1 MTMDA
6 MVHLPVMLEAAL
18 EGLALAPDGVYL
30 DGTFGRGGHSR
41 AILERL
47 GPEGR
52 LVALDK
58 DPDAVA
64 SAEAERLRRDP
75 RFTLVQ
81 ADFRDLGAVVREA
94 GLWGRVAGMLLDLGV
109 SSPQLDTAARGFAFL
124 QEGPLD
130 MRMNPAVGVSAAE
143 WLARADERELAD
155 VIHRYGEERYARR
168 IARTIVRARTET
180 PLRTTRQLAELVE
193 RAVPRRERHKH
204 PATRTF
210 QAIRIHVNR
219 ELEALEAALA
229 QSLEV
234 LAPGGRL
241 VVIAFHSLE
250 DRIVKR
256 FIRRHSRPAPLPR
269 KLPVVVSE
277 LDLPLR
283 DLGKRRPDALEIARN
298 PRARSAVLR
307 VAERR

>member
-1 MTMDA
+1 

>member
-1 MTMDA
+1 MDA

>member
-1 MTMDA
+1 MDA
-6 MVHLPVMLEAAL
+6 MVHLPVMLEPAL
-18 EGLALAPDGVYL
+18 EGLALRADGVYL
-30 DGTFGRGGHSR
+30 DCTFGRGGHSR

-47 GPEGR
+47 GPRGR

-58 DPDAVA
+58 DPDAIA
-64 SAEAERLRRDP
+64 SAEAEGLCRDP
-75 RFTLVQ
+75 RFTLVP
-81 ADFRDLGAVVREA
+81 ADFRDLAEVARAA
-94 GLWGRVAGMLLDLGV
+94 GIHGRVAGILMDLGV
-109 SSPQLDTAARGFAFL
+109 SSPQLDSAARGFAFL

-168 IARTIVRARTET
+168 IARAIVQARDGV

-193 RAVPRRERHKH
+193 RSVPRRERHKH

-210 QAIRIHVNR
+210 QAIRIHINR
-219 ELEALEAALA
+219 ELEALEAALD
-229 QSLEV
+229 QSLAV

-269 KLPVVVSE
+269 KLPVAADE
-277 LDLPLR
+277 PFLPLR
-283 DLGKRRPDALEIARN
+283 DLGKRRPDALEVARN
-298 PRARSAVLR
+298 PRARSAILR